1 MSILSK
7 DIFIFFCVPS
17 YSIVGDYM
25 DKDNTIANYNHSIN
39 IVERK
44 NILVTGVK
52 KIESFD
58 SEEFLMETVMGFLVL
73 KGDDLEL
80 LKLDTLQGNV
90 SIKGF
95 LKSFAYVDD
104 ATKKE
109 KDSTLISRLF
119 K

>member
-1 MSILSK
+1 
-7 DIFIFFCVPS
+7 
-17 YSIVGDYM
+17 M
-25 DKDNTIANYNHSIN
+25 DKDTNITNYNHSIN

-58 SEEFLMETVMGFLVL
+58 NEEFLMETVMGFLVL

-90 SIKGF
+90 SIKGL
-95 LKSFAYVDD
+95 LKSFAYVEEGM
-104 ATKKE
+104 KKE
-109 KDSTLISRLF
+109 KE
-119 K
+119 

>member
-1 MSILSK
+1 
-7 DIFIFFCVPS
+7 
-17 YSIVGDYM
+17 M
-25 DKDNTIANYNHSIN
+25 DKDTNISNYNHSIN

-58 SEEFLMETVMGFLVL
+58 NEEFLMETVMGYLVL

-104 ATKKE
+104 VEKKE
-109 KDSTLISRLF
+109 KEASIISRLF